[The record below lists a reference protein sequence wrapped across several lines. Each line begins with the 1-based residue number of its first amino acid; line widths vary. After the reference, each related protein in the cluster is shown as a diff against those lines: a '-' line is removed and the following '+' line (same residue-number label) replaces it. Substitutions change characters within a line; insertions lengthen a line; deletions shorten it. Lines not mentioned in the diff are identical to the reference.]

1 MTHRVFACVSAPAL
15 LWAALLANA
24 TTALSAP
31 PASRDTVRAEG
42 AGVNFRVMHHMT
54 GADGDNADSPLVVG
68 PDGVLYGVSRYGG
81 PFGDGTLFNMMRDG
95 TVKKLHY
102 FEQESEASRPQGL
115 MLASDGHFYGTAR
128 YGGWTGRGMAFRFDP
143 PEHLNTV
150 IDFHGEDGA
159 QPANGLIEGHDGAL
173 YGTTYS
179 GGAFGTWGTAFR
191 LTVSGEVMVLHSFN
205 NDGTDGYNPSSRLAQ
220 GADGAFY
227 GTTTR
232 GGRHGFGTAFR
243 LTLAGDYT
251 TLHDFDGSDG
261 RKVLSGLVEGPDG
274 WFYGAAFAG
283 GANNDGTLFRLNRD
297 GEFAVL
303 RSFARHGDGAH
314 PGDLLFGRDGY
325 LYGTTKTGGRG
336 HGTVYRA
343 GLDGSIEVLHQ
354 FDGGMDGDMPLAGLV
369 ERDDGEFFG
378 ITSAGGEFSRGTI
391 FRLRMK

>member
-54 GADGDNADSPLVVG
+54 GADGDNADSPLVVA
-68 PDGVLYGVSRYGG
+68 PDGTLYGVSRYGG
-81 PFGDGTLFNMMRDG
+81 PFGDGTLFSMTRDG

-115 MLASDGHFYGTAR
+115 MLASNGHLYGTAR

-143 PEHLNTV
+143 PEHLAT
-150 IDFHGEDGA
+150 IHDFRGSDGS
-159 QPANGLIEGHDGAL
+159 QPANGLIEGKDGAL
-173 YGTTYS
+173 YGTTFS
-179 GGAFGTWGTAFR
+179 GGDFGVWGTVFR
-191 LTVSGEVMVLHSFN
+191 MSTAGDTEVLHSFN
-205 NDGTDGYNPSSRLAQ
+205 NDGVDGFHPCSRLAQ
-220 GADGAFY
+220 GSDGAFY
-227 GTTTR
+227 GTTAR
-232 GGRHGFGTAFR
+232 GGRHGFGIAFR
-243 LTLAGDYT
+243 LTRQGGFKK
-251 TLHDFDGSDG
+251 LHDFDGSDG
-261 RKVLSGLVEGPDG
+261 RRILSGLVEGPDG
-274 WFYGAAFAG
+274 VFYGVAFAG
-283 GANNDGTLFRLNRD
+283 GADDLGTLFRLSREGD
-297 GEFAVL
+297 FAVL
-303 RSFARHGDGAH
+303 HSFDRHGDGAH
-314 PGDLLFGRDGY
+314 PGDLLLGRDGQ
-325 LYGTTKTGGRG
+325 LYGTTKAGGRG